1 MSLRGRFPSDLS
13 PNRLSVA
20 LERMR
25 AAGEAFIDLTAS
37 NPTRAG
43 LRYPTDLLRALGDP
57 RGLVYAPEAFGAL
70 DARRAI
76 AGDFARRGMAI
87 AADRIALTGSTSEA
101 YSLLFKVLC
110 RAGDEVLV
118 PRPSYPLFEHLTQLD
133 LVAAV
138 PYDLE
143 YTTGWRI
150 DLPSLARACSD
161 KTRAVLLVNP
171 NNPTGNYVS
180 THELAHIAEICRAS
194 GLAIISDEVFADY
207 ELAPGAARDAARLTS
222 LGDILG
228 FTLGGLSKSIGLPQV
243 KLAWMAMSGSDSLV
257 EQARARLELA
267 CDTYLSVSTP
277 VQVAAADLLER
288 GPSIRHQIL
297 ERVTM
302 NYRALR
308 SAVALVPSC
317 EVLHAD
323 GGWYA
328 VLRVPSVTTEDEL
341 VLALLTED
349 RVLVHPGYFFDFQRE
364 SFLVVSLL
372 PPVSDFRAGVARIL
386 ERSDWRALP

>member
-1 MSLRGRFPSDLS
+1 MAFPRRFPSDLS

-20 LERMR
+20 LARMR
-25 AAGEAFIDLTAS
+25 ADGDAFIDLTIS

-43 LRYPTDLLRALGDP
+43 LSYPTDLLRALGDP
-57 RGLVYAPEAFGAL
+57 RGLVYAPEAFGTR

-87 AADRIALTGSTSEA
+87 DADRVALTASTSEA

-110 RAGDEVLV
+110 EAGDEVLV
-118 PRPSYPLFEHLTQLD
+118 PRPSYPLFEHLTRLD
-133 LVAAV
+133 LVVAV

-143 YTTGWRI
+143 YASGWQI
-150 DLPSLARACSD
+150 DLPSLARACSK

-180 THELAHIAEICRAS
+180 TNELAQIAGMCRAR
-194 GLAIISDEVFADY
+194 GLAIVSDEVFADY
-207 ELAPGAARDAARLTS
+207 ELASGAAQDAARLTS
-222 LGDILG
+222 HHDILG
-228 FTLGGLSKSIGLPQV
+228 FTLGGLSKSIGLPQA
-243 KLAWMAMSGSDSLV
+243 KLAWIAMSGDEALV
-257 EQARARLELA
+257 EQVRARLELA

-277 VQVAAADLLER
+277 VQTAAADLLEQ
-288 GPSIRHQIL
+288 GKFIRRQIH

-308 SAVALVPSC
+308 SAVSLIPSC
-317 EVLHAD
+317 DVLRAD

-328 VLRVPSVTTEDEL
+328 VLRVPSMMPEDEL

-349 RVLVHPGYFFDFQRE
+349 RVLVHPGYFFDFPHE

-372 PPVSDFRAGVARIL
+372 PLESDFRDGVMRVL
-386 ERSDWRALP
+386 ERSNGRMRR